1 MTSKELV
8 IIYKQIKTLM
18 NKVKELE
25 IENKKLRLEIAKAK
39 QDSSYTTR
47 GNWVELEDNIQ
58 THDSYEEEN
67 VK

>member
-58 THDSYEEEN
+58 THDNYEEEN